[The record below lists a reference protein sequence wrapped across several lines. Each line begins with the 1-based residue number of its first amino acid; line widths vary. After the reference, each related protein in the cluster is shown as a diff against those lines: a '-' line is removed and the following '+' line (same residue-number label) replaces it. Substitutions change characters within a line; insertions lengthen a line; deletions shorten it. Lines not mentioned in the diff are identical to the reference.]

1 MIRGYK
7 SSDSPNSLSTT
18 KKYDGEDV
26 KQQLEQ
32 DHHKKCY
39 LCERELCTDFEIEHL
54 KSQENYPELRQDWK
68 NLLWSCSYC
77 NNKKSNSFDNIL
89 NPVETNIEEEIKQEI
104 DFNKKQA
111 NFTSLI
117 QTQEH
122 EQTCLLLDRLHNGRN
137 KLRKK
142 KEENFFEYILG
153 IVNNFNRLLSQ
164 YLIEP
169 TEENR
174 NLIKEEL
181 SINKECLGFK
191 YWIIKSHDQLS
202 LIFKEDII
210 WNKK

>member
-1 MIRGYK
+1 MK
-7 SSDSPNSLSTT
+7 
-18 KKYDGEDV
+18 
-26 KQQLEQ
+26 
-32 DHHKKCY
+32 
-39 LCERELCTDFEIEHL
+39 
-54 KSQENYPELRQDWK
+54 ENCVQ
-68 NLLWSCSYC
+68 
-77 NNKKSNSFDNIL
+77 I
-89 NPVETNIEEEIKQEI
+89 ETNIEEEIKQEI
-104 DFNKKQA
+104 YFNKKQV

-117 QTQEH
+117 QTQGH
-122 EQTCLLLDRLHNGRN
+122 KQTCLLLDKLHNGTN

-191 YWIIKSHDQLS
+191 YWIIKDHEQLS
-202 LIFKEDII
+202 LIFKDEIV

>member
-1 MIRGYK
+1 M
-7 SSDSPNSLSTT
+7 
-18 KKYDGEDV
+18 
-26 KQQLEQ
+26 
-32 DHHKKCY
+32 
-39 LCERELCTDFEIEHL
+39 
-54 KSQENYPELRQDWK
+54 
-68 NLLWSCSYC
+68 
-77 NNKKSNSFDNIL
+77 
-89 NPVETNIEEEIKQEI
+89 
-104 DFNKKQA
+104 
-111 NFTSLI
+111 
-117 QTQEH
+117 
-122 EQTCLLLDRLHNGRN
+122 DRLHNGRN